1 MEMLVIY
8 IFSALL
14 IFGFMICSWHVFMRK
29 KINFKNYKFY
39 CALIT
44 GAFFTIVIAYC
55 LPQFLKLLLNVMLLF
70 ALSYIFFCH
79 DISKALVMSFVSEL
93 IVVIAE
99 FIIAIPVFLFIDNNP
114 ANVSDNFYSVLLINF
129 GIPIL
134 AFLSLKTPFPLKL
147 YDYLMKTFN
156 NLKQSNLVIY
166 FVITIALISMFLI
179 MTYMNLSS
187 TVLLTCN
194 TILTILYIVVII
206 KLANTQGNFR
216 VVSDKYKTSLTSL
229 QEYEDMMDRTKV
241 ANHENKN
248 QLLTIRNMVKAN
260 DKGIVKYIENLVD
273 SKIKDNENIF
283 YKTSKIPEGGLRAS
297 IYSKLCKMEE
307 ENIEYSLNIAN
318 DVRAVDLIEMGD
330 GIMLDVCNIIS
341 VFLDNAIEEVKKLDD
356 KHISV
361 ELFVMDGNLCIEV
374 ANNYEGTIDL
384 EKLDNAK
391 YTTKGDGHGYGL
403 TLVKQ
408 ILKRNKLL
416 ENERRINGNIFSQV
430 LKIKMQEKTVD

>member
-1 MEMLVIY
+1 M
-8 IFSALL
+8 
-14 IFGFMICSWHVFMRK
+14 FMRK
-29 KINFKNYKFY
+29 KIRLNNYKLY
-39 CALIT
+39 IALFIGAICCVAIT
-44 GAFFTIVIAYC
+44 LF
-55 LPQFLKLLLNVMLLF
+55 LPQSIKLVLMIALLF
-70 ALSYIFFCH
+70 VINYIFFCRE
-79 DISKALVMSFVSEL
+79 ISQALIMSVISEF

-99 FIIAIPVFLFIDNNP
+99 FIIVVLIFIFVDNNP
-114 ANVSDNFYSVLLINF
+114 GNLYGKWYTTLLINL
-129 GIPIL
+129 GIPML
-134 AFLSLKTPFPLKL
+134 AFLSLKTPFPLKI
-147 YDYLMKTFN
+147 YDYLVKTFN
-156 NLKQSNLVIY
+156 NLKQSNLVMY
-166 FVITIALISMFLI
+166 FVVTILLISLFLI

-187 TVLLTCN
+187 TTLLICN
-194 TILTILYIVVII
+194 TFLTILYVVVIV

-283 YKTSKIPEGGLRAS
+283 YKTSKIPEGGLRAA

-330 GIMLDVCNIIS
+330 GIMLDVCNVIS
-341 VFLDNAIEEVKKLDD
+341 VFLDNAIEAVKKLDD

-361 ELFVMDGNLCIEV
+361 ELFVMDGDLCIEV
-374 ANNYEGTIDL
+374 SNNYKGIIDL
-384 EKLDNAK
+384 EKMDNAK
-391 YTTKGDGHGYGL
+391 YSTKGDGHGYGL

-416 ENERRINGNIFSQV
+416 KNERRINGNIFSQV
-430 LKIKMQEKTVD
+430 LKITMQEKTVD

>member
-1 MEMLVIY
+1 MEMLIIY
-8 IFSALL
+8 FFSALL
-14 IFGFMICSWHVFMRK
+14 LFVFMICSWHVFMRK
-29 KINFKNYKFY
+29 KINFKDYKLY
-39 CALIT
+39 VALIG
-44 GAFFTIVIAYC
+44 GALCCTSITLF
-55 LPQFLKLLLNVMLLF
+55 LPQSLKFLSNVILMSLVI
-70 ALSYIFFCH
+70 YIFFCK
-79 DISKALVMSFVSEL
+79 DISKALLMSSVSEFVL
-93 IVVIAE
+93 VIVE
-99 FIIAIPVFLFIDNNP
+99 FVVTLFIFLFINN
-114 ANVSDNFYSVLLINF
+114 NLSNMMENWYSNLMVNLIISVLAL
-129 GIPIL
+129 L
-134 AFLSLKTPFPLKL
+134 ALKTSFPLKI
-147 YDYLMKTFN
+147 YDYLVKTFN

-166 FVITIALISMFLI
+166 FVVTIALISLFLI

-194 TILTILYIVVII
+194 TVLTILYVVVIV

-283 YKTSKIPEGGLRAS
+283 YKTSKIPEGGLRAA

-307 ENIEYSLNIAN
+307 ENIEYTLNIAN

-330 GIMLDVCNIIS
+330 GIMLDVCNVIS

-361 ELFVMDGNLCIEV
+361 ELFVMDGKLCIEIS
-374 ANNYEGTIDL
+374 NNYEGTIDL
-384 EKLDNAK
+384 EKIDNAK
-391 YTTKGDGHGYGL
+391 YSTKGDGHGYGL

>member
-1 MEMLVIY
+1 MEMLIIY
-8 IFSALL
+8 FLSALL
-14 IFGFMICSWHVFMRK
+14 ILIFMICSWHVFMRK
-29 KINFKNYKFY
+29 KINFKDYKLY
-39 CALIT
+39 VALIVGVLFCT
-44 GAFFTIVIAYC
+44 AITLF
-55 LPQFLKLLLNVMLLF
+55 LPQSLKFLSNVILLSLI
-70 ALSYIFFCH
+70 SYIFFCRN
-79 DISKALVMSFVSEL
+79 ISKVLLMLAVSEF
-93 IVVIAE
+93 IAVIAE
-99 FIIAIPVFLFIDNNP
+99 FIIAVPVFIFIDNNP
-114 ANVSDNFYSVLLINF
+114 NNVSNNLYSTILVNF
-129 GIPIL
+129 GIPLL
-134 AFLSLKTPFPLKL
+134 ALVSLKTPFPLKL
-147 YDYLMKTFN
+147 YDYLVKTFN

-166 FVITIALISMFLI
+166 FVVTIALISVFLI

-194 TILTILYIVVII
+194 TILTILYIVVIV

-307 ENIEYSLNIAN
+307 DNIEYSLNIAN

-330 GIMLDVCNIIS
+330 GIMLDVCNVIS

-361 ELFVMDGNLCIEV
+361 ELFMIDGDLCIEV
-374 ANNYEGTIDL
+374 SNNYEGIIDL
-384 EKLDNAK
+384 EKMDNAK
-391 YTTKGDGHGYGL
+391 YSTKGDGHGYGL

>member
-1 MEMLVIY
+1 MEMLIIY
-8 IFSALL
+8 FLSAILLFSF
-14 IFGFMICSWHVFMRK
+14 IIYSWHIFMRK
-29 KINFKNYKFY
+29 KIDFKDYKLY
-39 CALIT
+39 VALIG
-44 GAFFTIVIAYC
+44 GALCCTAITLF
-55 LPQFLKLLLNVMLLF
+55 LPQSLKFLSNVVLM
-70 ALSYIFFCH
+70 ALINYVFFCRNM
-79 DISKALVMSFVSEL
+79 SKVLLMSVVSEF
-93 IVVIAE
+93 IAVIAE
-99 FIIAIPVFLFIDNNP
+99 FVVTLFIFLFIDSNPNNMLGSWYS
-114 ANVSDNFYSVLLINF
+114 NLIVNFSISM
-129 GIPIL
+129 L
-134 AFLSLKTPFPLKL
+134 ALLSLKTPFPLKL
-147 YDYLMKTFN
+147 YDYLVKTFN

-166 FVITIALISMFLI
+166 FVVTIALISLFLI

-194 TILTILYIVVII
+194 TILTILYVVVIV

-283 YKTSKIPEGGLRAS
+283 YKTSKIPEGGLRAA

-307 ENIEYSLNIAN
+307 ENIEYTLNIAN

-330 GIMLDVCNIIS
+330 GIMLDVCNVIS

-361 ELFVMDGNLCIEV
+361 ELFVMDGDLCIEV
-374 ANNYEGTIDL
+374 SNNYEGIIDL

-416 ENERRINGNIFSQV
+416 KNERRINGNIFSQA

>member
-1 MEMLVIY
+1 MEMLIIY
-8 IFSALL
+8 CLSALL
-14 IFGFMICSWHVFMRK
+14 LLSFTICSWYVFMRK
-29 KINFKNYKFY
+29 KINFKDYKLY
-39 CALIT
+39 VALIIGVLCST
-44 GAFFTIVIAYC
+44 ATTLFF
-55 LPQFLKLLLNVMLLF
+55 PQFLKFILTVVLLF
-70 ALSYIFFCH
+70 CICYVVFCR
-79 DISKALVMSFVSEL
+79 DVSKAIIMSVVSEFIL
-93 IVVIAE
+93 VIAE

-114 ANVSDNFYSVLLINF
+114 NNVSNNLYSTVLVNF
-129 GIPIL
+129 GIPLL
-134 AFLSLKTPFPLKL
+134 ALLSLKTLFPLKL
-147 YDYLMKTFN
+147 YDYLIKTFN
-156 NLKQSNLVIY
+156 NLKQSNLVMY
-166 FVITIALISMFLI
+166 FVVTIALISVFLI

-194 TILTILYIVVII
+194 TILTILYVVVIV
-206 KLANTQGNFR
+206 KLANAQGNFR

-241 ANHENKN
+241 TNHENKN

-307 ENIEYSLNIAN
+307 ENIEYSLNISS

-416 ENERRINGNIFSQV
+416 ENERRINGNIFSQI